1 MLGWI
6 IAGNG
11 KKYKIG
17 QLQKV
22 SIKSIESTKET
33 CPNIWDLVLVDKDK
47 QLWLA
52 MPDALEPNYSFLK
65 TLEKGESFLV
75 ELGKVK
81 QYNGK
86 IQEVDLTKKY
96 RQIVIEG

>member
-1 MLGWI
+1 MLGI
-6 IAGNG
+6 IVSESG
-11 KKYKIG
+11 KRYEIG

-33 CPNIWDLVLVDKDK
+33 CPNIWDLVLVDKNR

-52 MPDALEPNYSFLK
+52 MPDALKDNYSFLK
-65 TLEKGESFLV
+65 ALEKGENFLV

-86 IQEVDLTKKY
+86 IQEIDLTKKY
-96 RQIVIEG
+96 RQIVLWK